1 MLSLSS
7 TAVIDALQDATQEN
21 QLSHLR
27 QGQTIHLPDQAGV
40 EVIMTGD
47 IHDHRSNL
55 AKLVAF
61 ANLRD
66 NPHRHLVLHELI
78 HGDHY
83 DATGA
88 EDSWNS
94 LLLAAELKLDFPQ
107 QVHFLLANHDLAQ
120 IHGEGISKGGTSVC
134 EAFNKAVKRDFGSDA
149 DRVQVAL
156 TEFLLSFPLAVRSGD
171 KLFFSHSLPN
181 EDQIDAFDYSVFS
194 RDLTGADYAKRVGP
208 VYQLIWG
215 RRATPD
221 GVAKFLNNVEAQ
233 TLVTGHQP
241 QESGYALN
249 GEQHLII
256 ASDHSQGVLLPIPL
270 GQPYTAESLSNL
282 LQKFVAIDL
291 DPQG

>member
-55 AKLVAF
+55 AKLIAF

-194 RDLTGADYAKRVGP
+194 RDLTGADYAKLVGP

-221 GVAKFLNNVEAQ
+221 GVARFLNNVEAQ

-291 DPQG
+291 DPEG